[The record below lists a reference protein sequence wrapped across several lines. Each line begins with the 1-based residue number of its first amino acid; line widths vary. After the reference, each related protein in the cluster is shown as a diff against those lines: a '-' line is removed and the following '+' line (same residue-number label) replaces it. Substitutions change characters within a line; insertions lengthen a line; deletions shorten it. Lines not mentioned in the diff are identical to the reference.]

1 MNFDNQGVVSGTF
14 LRQRW
19 VILLV
24 YRAVYFTQKY
34 EMLSVLLWDTPL
46 PLKNIQIMQKLAV
59 LLQKAIEK
67 LFIYFFRKIMTS
79 QFCPFVQL

>member
-1 MNFDNQGVVSGTF
+1 
-14 LRQRW
+14 
-19 VILLV
+19 
-24 YRAVYFTQKY
+24 
-34 EMLSVLLWDTPL
+34 MLFVLLWDTPL

-79 QFCPFVQL
+79 QFCPFAQL